1 MCAINKSSLEV
12 SYLHLG
18 EQHAILAIWLSDLPK
33 EILEIFDQVLYEVV
47 LVMFP
52 HYAKVRASYTTIL
65 LCLSD
70 LSVKLL

>member
-52 HYAKVRASYTTIL
+52 HYARVSASYQIIF
-65 LCLSD
+65 LC
-70 LSVKLL
+70 VI

>member
-33 EILEIFDQVLYEVV
+33 EILEIFDGVLYEVV
-47 LVMFP
+47 LGMFP
-52 HYAKVRASYTTIL
+52 HYAKVF
-65 LCLSD
+65 
-70 LSVKLL
+70 